1 MARITDDEVRIL
13 NRKIANIYEELWEET
28 GNELFRI
35 SYEKTMRCGEVIKG
49 KDGKGK
55 HYNCHDPFCLRCN
68 RRKKN
73 ENRKKTEYVLQN
85 SRKKGMKYIHVILTK
100 SNKEINE
107 LNVTE
112 KAEEM
117 KNEVF
122 EFVREIKKID
132 KRINIIASEEIEVKN
147 GKFNPHW
154 HLVMQTGKRLPQ
166 KEIKALWNRMSGGGI
181 AIFGKNKI
189 KDEWQEKTI
198 AYYISKEKT
207 DFRKKDDEDDLKLK
221 IRTLLEFYKGKKA
234 KNGKYTGRQT
244 LFFKG
249 ELFEKAV
256 KEYNNPNTEETEN
269 DEMKQQ
275 MEQMKKQMEQMAEE
289 LKRMKQEQEQQ
300 AKARA
305 KQEAEAEQEA
315 EALKQKLEQLK
326 KEKEQEQQAKAE
338 AEARAEQEAEALK
351 QELEELKRSKKETEA
366 KAKAEAEALKQKL
379 EQLKKEKEQEQQAKA
394 KIDLIEAVTTE
405 EEEVQ
410 VKEYIGTA
418 KAGERIFM
426 YWTTDKKRCFINHFG
441 YRAKHDEALL
451 FMLEEVKKRGNF
463 EKVSKTYKLKEI

>member
-13 NRKIANIYEELWEET
+13 NQKISKIYEELWEET
-28 GNELFRI
+28 GDELFRI
-35 SYEKTMRCGEVIKG
+35 SYEKTMRCGEVVKG
-49 KDGKGK
+49 RDGKGK

-85 SRKKGMKYIHVILTK
+85 AKKKGMKYIHIILTK

-117 KNEVF
+117 KAEAFAFF
-122 EFVREIKKID
+122 EEMKKID
-132 KRINIIASEEIEVKN
+132 KRINIIANEEIEVKN

-154 HLVMQTGKRLPQ
+154 HLVMQIGKRLPQ

-207 DFRKKDDEDDLKLK
+207 DFKKDLNKDDLKLK
-221 IRTLLEFYKGKKA
+221 IKTLLKFFKGKKT
-234 KNGKYTGRQT
+234 KSEKWTGRQT

-249 ELFEKAV
+249 ERFEKAV

-305 KQEAEAEQEA
+305 KQEAETKAKTEA
-315 EALKQKLEQLK
+315 KALKQELEQLK

-338 AEARAEQEAEALK
+338 AEAKAEQEAEAF
-351 QELEELKRSKKETEA
+351 
-366 KAKAEAEALKQKL
+366 
-379 EQLKKEKEQEQQAKA
+379 
-394 KIDLIEAVTTE
+394 IEADTIE
-405 EEEVQ
+405 NEEVY
-410 VKEYIGTA
+410 VKEYSGISKT
-418 KAGERIFM
+418 GEEIFM

>member
-13 NRKIANIYEELWEET
+13 NRKISKIYEELWEET
-28 GNELFRI
+28 NNELFRI
-35 SYEKTMRCGEVIKG
+35 SCEKTMRCGEVIKV

-85 SRKKGMKYIHVILTK
+85 AKRKGMKYIHVILTK

-107 LNVTE
+107 LNITE

-122 EFVREIKKID
+122 EFIKEMKKID
-132 KRINIIASEEIEVKN
+132 KRINIIANEEIEVKN

-154 HLVMQTGKRLPQ
+154 HLVMQIGKRLPQ

-181 AIFGKNKI
+181 AVFGKNKI
-189 KDEWQEKTI
+189 KDEWQEKTM

-207 DFRKKDDEDDLKLK
+207 DFKKDLNKDDLKLK
-221 IRTLLEFYKGKKA
+221 IETLAEFYKGKKA
-234 KNGKYTGRQT
+234 KNGKWTGRQT

-249 ELFEKAV
+249 ERFEKAV

-269 DEMKQQ
+269 NEMKQQ

-305 KQEAEAEQEA
+305 KQEAKEQQERQEA
-315 EALKQKLEQLK
+315 ETKAKTEAKALKQELEQLK
-326 KEKEQEQQAKAE
+326 KEKEQERQAKAE
-338 AEARAEQEAEALK
+338 AEARAKQEAEALK
-351 QELEELKRSKKETEA
+351 QELEELKRSKKETETKAEA
-366 KAKAEAEALKQKL
+366 KAKAEKGER
-379 EQLKKEKEQEQQAKA
+379 QEQGFLIIKDDDGNKVEVIEYKMRKGGGYCYISKDRTKA
-394 KIDLIEAVTTE
+394 FTNSCYCEKYDNKGAFNIHEITEVMQSEGFERFSEQFGLEKIE
-405 EEEVQ
+405 
-410 VKEYIGTA
+410 
-418 KAGERIFM
+418 
-426 YWTTDKKRCFINHFG
+426 
-441 YRAKHDEALL
+441 
-451 FMLEEVKKRGNF
+451 
-463 EKVSKTYKLKEI
+463 

>member
-1 MARITDDEVRIL
+1 MARITDDEIRIL
-13 NRKIANIYEELWEET
+13 NQKISKIYEDLWEET
-28 GNELFRI
+28 GDELFRI
-35 SYEKTMRCGEVIKG
+35 SYEKTMRCGEVTKG
-49 KDGKGK
+49 RDGKGK

-85 SRKKGMKYIHVILTK
+85 AKKKGMKYIHIILTK

-117 KNEVF
+117 KAEAFAFF
-122 EFVREIKKID
+122 EEMKKID

-154 HLVMQTGKRLPQ
+154 HLVMQIGKRLPQ

-181 AIFGKNKI
+181 AVFGKNKI
-189 KDEWQEKTI
+189 KDEWQEKTM

-207 DFRKKDDEDDLKLK
+207 DFRKKDDENDLKLK
-221 IRTLLEFYKGKKA
+221 IRTLLEFFKGKKT

-300 AKARA
+300 AKV
-305 KQEAEAEQEA
+305 
-315 EALKQKLEQLK
+315 
-326 KEKEQEQQAKAE
+326 
-338 AEARAEQEAEALK
+338 EARAEQEAEALK

-366 KAKAEAEALKQKL
+366 KAKAEVEALKQEL

-394 KIDLIEAVTTE
+394 EAETFIEADTVE
-405 EEEVQ
+405 NEEVY
-410 VKEYIGTA
+410 VREYIGTS
-418 KAGERIFM
+418 KKGEEIFM
-426 YWTTDKKRCFINHFG
+426 YWTIDKKRCFINHYG
-441 YRAKHDEALL
+441 YKAKHDEALL
-451 FMLEEVKKRGNF
+451 FMLKEIKKCGDF

>member
-1 MARITDDEVRIL
+1 MARITDDEIRIL
-13 NRKIANIYEELWEET
+13 NQKISKIYKELWEET

-35 SYEKTMRCGEVIKG
+35 SYEKTMRCGEVFKG

-85 SRKKGMKYIHVILTK
+85 AKKKGMKYIHIILTK
-100 SNKEINE
+100 NNKEINE

-122 EFVREIKKID
+122 EFVKEMKKID
-132 KRINIIASEEIEVKN
+132 KKINVIASEEIEVRN

-154 HLVMQTGKRLPQ
+154 HLVMQINKRLPQ
-166 KEIKALWNRMSGGGI
+166 KTIKKLWNKISNGGI
-181 AIFGKNKI
+181 SIFGKNKI
-189 KDEWQEKTI
+189 EDEWQEKTM

-207 DFRKKDDEDDLKLK
+207 DFKKDLNKDDLKLK
-221 IRTLLEFYKGKKA
+221 IKTLLKFFKGKKT
-234 KNGKYTGRQT
+234 KSEKWTGRQT

-249 ELFEKAV
+249 ERFEKAV

-289 LKRMKQEQEQQ
+289 LKRMKQE
-300 AKARA
+300 R
-305 KQEAEAEQEA
+305 EQER
-315 EALKQKLEQLK
+315 
-326 KEKEQEQQAKAE
+326 QAKAE
-338 AEARAEQEAEALK
+338 AEARAEQETEALK
-351 QELEELKRSKKETEA
+351 QELEELKRSKKETET
-366 KAKAEAEALKQKL
+366 KAEAEKG
-379 EQLKKEKEQEQQAKA
+379 EQEQGF
-394 KIDLIEAVTTE
+394 LI
-405 EEEVQ
+405 
-410 VKEYIGTA
+410 K
-418 KAGERIFM
+418 
-426 YWTTDKKRCFINHFG
+426 
-441 YRAKHDEALL
+441 DEAGNDV
-451 FMLEEVKKRGNF
+451 EVIEYKMCKGGGYCYISKDRTKAFTNSCYCRKYDGKGAFNVHEITEMFKNKGF
-463 EKVSKTYKLKEI
+463 EKFFEQFGLEKVE